1 MSALNPISLRE
12 HRGPLCLKQR
22 THANSQTHNQPGVY
36 SDLTAPFPQTCRQT
50 LHRSAAPLT
59 GGQMWEKAGLYAGP
73 ETLRL
78 AGVSRVSPALNYRFL
93 PEQRCKETSPRDTVF
108 ILLFNCVWVLL
119 PQPEFKTNG

>member
-22 THANSQTHNQPGVY
+22 THANSQTHNRPGVY

-108 ILLFNCVWVLL
+108 IYII
-119 PQPEFKTNG
+119 